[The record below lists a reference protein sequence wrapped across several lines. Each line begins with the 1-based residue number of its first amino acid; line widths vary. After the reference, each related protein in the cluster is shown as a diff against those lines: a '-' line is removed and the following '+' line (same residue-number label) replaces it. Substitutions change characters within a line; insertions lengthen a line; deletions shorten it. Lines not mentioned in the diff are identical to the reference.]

1 MSFHPPIFRPAR
13 VRKLLALALALGLTA
28 AAQVQAATPTDEI
41 ERAIVADNDLTVK
54 SLLSQGISPNTLTHK
69 GMPALYA
76 ALQLE
81 SYRAAKALIE
91 APDLQ
96 VDQTTAKDETALM
109 MAAFRG
115 QVDLAKRLIERGA
128 AVNRKGWTPLHY
140 AATNGHVEM
149 IRFLLTQG
157 AEVNALSPNEST
169 PLMMA
174 AMYGS
179 DAAVNALLAA
189 GADPARK
196 NQLGMTA
203 ADFATKAERERLAK
217 VLTEAAGNK
226 R

>member
-1 MSFHPPIFRPAR
+1 MTTF
-13 VRKLLALALALGLTA
+13 RKLAAVALALNLGLA
-28 AAQVQAATPTDEI
+28 GLAQATPADDI
-41 ERAIVADNDLTVK
+41 ERAIVADNDLTLK
-54 SLLSQGISPNTLTHK
+54 SLLGKGVSPNTLTNK
-69 GMPALYA
+69 GVPALYA
-76 ALQLE
+76 ALQQE
-81 SYRAAKALIE
+81 SYRAAKVLVE

-96 VDQTTAKDETALM
+96 VDQTTEKDETALM

-128 AVNRKGWTPLHY
+128 VVNRKGWTPLHY

-149 IRFLLTQG
+149 VRYLLTQK

-179 DAAVNALLAA
+179 DDAVNALLAA

-203 ADFATKAERERLAK
+203 ADFATKADRERLANK
-217 VLTEAAGNK
+217 LNEAAK
-226 R
+226 SRR